1 MWWSNMFDFPMYAQY
16 KNSPTF
22 INLVQKFSNA
32 LLFKDVDWINDY
44 LSIETATTEG
54 LDNWGIILN
63 QSRIVNSGG
72 IYDGVF
78 GMFNGDIITDDT
90 SYPQNFFNSNFYN
103 INYAPTIALNNTQ
116 YSALL
121 MLIYNKY
128 TTNNSLSELNT
139 IMELYKERIGSIGQ
153 AVVFETYPMGITYR
167 FDYIPAPYEIHLFNN
182 GILPKPAGVKVKL
195 EFP

>member
-1 MWWSNMFDFPMYAQY
+1 MFDFPMYAQY

-32 LLFKDVDWINDY
+32 LLFKDVDWIEDY
-44 LSIETATTEG
+44 LSIGDATTEG

-90 SYPQNFFNSNFYN
+90 SYPQNFFHSNFYST
-103 INYAPTIALNNTQ
+103 NYSPTIALNNTQ

-121 MLIYNKY
+121 MLIYDKY
-128 TTNNSLSELNT
+128 TTNNSLSELNN
-139 IMELYKERIGSIGQ
+139 IMELYKERIGAVGK
-153 AVVFETYPMGITYR
+153 AVVFETYPMSITYR
-167 FDYIPAPYEIHLFNN
+167 FNYLPAPYELHLFNN
-182 GILPKPAGVKVKL
+182 GMLPKPAGVKVKL